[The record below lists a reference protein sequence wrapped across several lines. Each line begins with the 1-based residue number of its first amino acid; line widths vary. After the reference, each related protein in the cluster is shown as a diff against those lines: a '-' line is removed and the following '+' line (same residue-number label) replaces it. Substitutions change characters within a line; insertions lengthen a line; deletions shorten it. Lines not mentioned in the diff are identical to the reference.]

1 MVAVNIIVQK
11 VIKLDFIPLLF
22 LFTECALVVYE
33 CGLNHKA
40 CILVYISMVT
50 LTLIRPLLMLFGI
63 KRMLG
68 RIWFWRCHKAGAP
81 FAKLTTVSSH
91 CQHELLKWASKICL
105 PTLYHWLQSQIHFR
119 FLQHFLCLNK
129 RLGLLLLDSK
139 KHSIVLTGLLAKS
152 TSVSAVSICFPIC
165 HFYRSAVLTL
175 VRRVVDRV
183 VVAVVCHKCQDRIWV
198 GEHLH

>member
-68 RIWFWRCHKAGAP
+68 RI
-81 FAKLTTVSSH
+81 
-91 CQHELLKWASKICL
+91 
-105 PTLYHWLQSQIHFR
+105 
-119 FLQHFLCLNK
+119 
-129 RLGLLLLDSK
+129 
-139 KHSIVLTGLLAKS
+139 
-152 TSVSAVSICFPIC
+152 
-165 HFYRSAVLTL
+165 
-175 VRRVVDRV
+175 
-183 VVAVVCHKCQDRIWV
+183 
-198 GEHLH
+198 

>member
-105 PTLYHWLQSQIHFR
+105 PTLSLITISNPLSIPSTLSLFEQEVGFTFIR
-119 FLQHFLCLNK
+119 FQ
-129 RLGLLLLDSK
+129 